1 MAKLAWTPWH
11 QVVKLRDDVR
21 TGEIS
26 LATFAADLYFVMMG
40 EAKPVYQDPKEFFA
54 LTYPTY
60 NLRELSKEV
69 VLRLAGKKEKAV
81 RQLAL
86 PYGGG
91 KTHSH
96 SAFAAAWEDITVG
109 HYQTSNRRRVTCA
122 LAWAHDQVGSL
133 AVRFRRGGRDHAS
146 SS

>member
-11 QVVKLRDDVR
+11 QVVKRRDDVR
-21 TGEIS
+21 TGELS
-26 LATFAADLYFVMMG
+26 LATFAANLYFVMMD
-40 EAKPVYQDPKEFFA
+40 EAKLVYQDPREFFA

-60 NLRELSKEV
+60 NLRELFKKV

-91 KTHSH
+91 KTHNNACIANSH
-96 SAFAAAWEDITVG
+96 CF
-109 HYQTSNRRRVTCA
+109 
-122 LAWAHDQVGSL
+122 
-133 AVRFRRGGRDHAS
+133 S
-146 SS
+146 SSCGLTPRAATWWVSVSIKYAIRVVKLII